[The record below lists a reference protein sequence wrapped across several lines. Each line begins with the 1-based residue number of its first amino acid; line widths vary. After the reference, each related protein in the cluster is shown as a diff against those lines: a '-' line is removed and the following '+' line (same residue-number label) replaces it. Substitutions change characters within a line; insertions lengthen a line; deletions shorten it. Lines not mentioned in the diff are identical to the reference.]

1 VHARNI
7 KRFERLSNN
16 PMMEMRISLALS
28 ALLLVWLFAPCG
40 AQSLPDQAGPSL
52 GQSSSTQDK
61 RRSPIQAD
69 LVERPQARQLTVQPR
84 KARSSL
90 AVRSQIKSTRK
101 PVISP

>member
-52 GQSSSTQDK
+52 GQSSSTQAQEEITNPGGFGRAPAGKAVD
-61 RRSPIQAD
+61 RATTQSTI
-69 LVERPQARQLTVQPR
+69 RPRGEI
-84 KARSSL
+84 SD
-90 AVRSQIKSTRK
+90 QIHA
-101 PVISP
+101 